1 MELVEE
7 QEILANVFE
16 TLLVTDLEGNL
27 VPSLCE
33 KWEVS
38 ESGTSVFLTLRENV
52 SFQNGSALT
61 ASSIKRSFERSIKVA
76 RELPPGLAA
85 IRGAAEFA
93 KSDDSELSEFWSA
106 QITNWK
112 YSCPSRFRS
121 IPPC

>member
-85 IRGAAEFA
+85 IREPPNSRKAMTV
-93 KSDDSELSEFWSA
+93 SYPEFWSA